1 MGVYRRILLVV
12 DLTEGSLAIGRKAQA
27 LAAALG
33 AEVELLHVVEFVPVE
48 PMGETLMPSVQIEEE
63 LLERARQRLAGLCAE
78 LGLSG
83 SPCWVE
89 VETSYLD
96 EQSDPRES
104 RYVFSYTIT
113 IRNEGKVPARLLT
126 RHWVITDANGKV
138 EEVRGDG
145 VVGEQPYLKPGQ
157 GFRYSS
163 GAVLET
169 P

>member
-12 DLTEGSLAIGRKAQA
+12 DLTEGSLAIGHKAQA

-48 PMGETLMPSVQIEEE
+48 PMGETIMPSVQIEEE

-89 VETSYLD
+89 SGNVKSEIVRRSEEHTSEL
-96 EQSDPRES
+96 QS
-104 RYVFSYTIT
+104 
-113 IRNEGKVPARLLT
+113 
-126 RHWVITDANGKV
+126 
-138 EEVRGDG
+138 RGHL
-145 VVGEQPYLKPGQ
+145 VC
-157 GFRYSS
+157 R
-163 GAVLET
+163 
-169 P
+169 